1 MTCIYTDN
9 IFFKI
14 SENNT
19 FIINEDTIKLI
30 ATLSSQVNAP
40 EYNKTPQFNK
50 SKKNKFINDNWKPLK
65 NTEFIK
71 KTGIEFSFDS
81 IRKHL
86 NKISKN
92 NYDILKKV
100 IFEEMDNILL
110 DPNLNLKLDQIGKF
124 IFDIASSNEL
134 FSEIYAN
141 LFKDLIY
148 KYNFMNNIL
157 IKNYNKFNTLF
168 DNIHYYDP
176 NIDYNKFCDNN
187 KNIEKRKGISK
198 FYVNLLKLNI
208 LDINSFIK
216 IIINIQNNILEYID
230 IENKKEITDEL
241 SDIIFILVSNT
252 IEILINNDNWNKIY
266 DTILNISKIKIRT
279 RPSISNKTIFK
290 HMDLLDVIENFQ

>member
-19 FIINEDTIKLI
+19 FVINENTIKLI
-30 ATLSSQVNAP
+30 TTLSSQVNAP

-50 SKKNKFINDNWKPLK
+50 SKKNKFNNENWKPLK
-65 NTEFIK
+65 KTEFIK
-71 KTGIEFSFDS
+71 KTGIEFNIDS
-81 IRKHL
+81 IRKQL

-92 NYDILKKV
+92 NYDILKNL
-100 IFEEMDNILL
+100 IFEEINNISS
-110 DPNLNLKLDQIGKF
+110 DPNLNLNLDQIGKL

-134 FSEIYAN
+134 YSEVYAN
-141 LFKDLIY
+141 LFNELIC
-148 KYNFMNNIL
+148 KYNFMNDIL
-157 IKNYNKFNTLF
+157 INNYNKFNTLF

-176 NIDYNKFCDNN
+176 NIDYDKFCENN

-198 FYVNLLKLNI
+198 FYVNLLKLNV
-208 LDINSFIK
+208 LDINSFIN

-230 IENKKEITDEL
+230 TENKKEITDEL
-241 SDIIFILVSNT
+241 SDIIFILISNT
-252 IEILINNDNWNKIY
+252 IDILIQNDNWNKMY

-290 HMDLLDVIENFQ
+290 HMDLLDVIENFK